1 MEAFGTGTAA
11 VVCPIE
17 RILYKGVN
25 YNLPT
30 MKNDAPFMSRAAN
43 ELNAITYGQSKHDW
57 AWIVD

>member
-17 RILYKGVN
+17 RILYDGVN

-30 MKNDAPFMSRAAN
+30 MKNGAPFMSRVAN
-43 ELNAITYGQSKHDW
+43 ELNDIYYGHKQHKW
-57 AWIVD
+57 GWIVD

>member
-30 MKNDAPFMSRAAN
+30 MKNNAPYMTKAAN
-43 ELNAITYGQSKHDW
+43 QLNDIFYGHKQHEW
-57 AWIVD
+57 GWIVE